1 MFKPCSTNEGEITKM
16 RSKSVVK
23 MLTFLTVVG
32 IVTFWGTQV
41 NSQTVNT
48 FIEAIEVRSPAPD
61 ITPEAYDG
69 PQTVKGLMNAFDA
82 AYNQKYSKARVMAL
96 CEDGIVYSSELAVSG
111 EIDAR
116 YSRVE
121 WLRMLL
127 QRGIT
132 IEDFD
137 DYRIYLSKRH
147 TLAFLEDNPD
157 LQKIG
162 FLDMP
167 LMNDRGAYKVAYI
180 DKLVHD
186 KVKKFSKQ
194 VERLKAQIERSKKH
208 LERAKKQSNLQQLNQ
223 TQVKLETAKKQID
236 EARKRLKRVQEALE
250 RRQKPAPPSERP
262 NRNIRKRSPY
272 PPL

>member
-1 MFKPCSTNEGEITKM
+1 MK
-16 RSKSVVK
+16 SKNVVK
-23 MLTFLTVVG
+23 IFTFLTVLG
-32 IVTFWGTQV
+32 IITFWGSQV

-48 FIEAIEVRSPAPD
+48 FIEGIEVRSPAPD

-69 PQTVKGLMNAFDA
+69 PQTVKALMDTFDA

-111 EIDAR
+111 EIDTR

-121 WLRMLL
+121 WLQMLL
-127 QRGIT
+127 QRGLT

-167 LMNDRGAYKVAYI
+167 LMKDREAYKVAYI
-180 DKLVHD
+180 NKLVHD
-186 KVKKFSKQ
+186 KVEKFSRQ
-194 VERLKAQIERSKKH
+194 VERLTTQIERSKEH
-208 LERAKKQSNLQQLNQ
+208 LERAKKQSNSKQLKQ
-223 TQVKLETAKKQID
+223 TQAKLEDTNKQLEAAK
-236 EARKRLKRVQEALE
+236 KRLKRVQDALE
-250 RRQKPAPPSERP
+250 RRQKLTPQSQQP
-262 NRNIRKRSPY
+262 NPNMKKSSPY